1 MNRTFTAYFSHD
13 EETNTYFGTIPGID
27 GAHTQA
33 RTLDELHEML
43 KEVAEI
49 ALESMNEE
57 DKKFLP
63 VREGT
68 LQVQVA
74 V

>member
-1 MNRTFTAYFSHD
+1 MNRTFIAYFSHD

-33 RTLDELHEML
+33 DTLEDLMEML

-49 ALESMNEE
+49 RLEDMDIE

-63 VREGT
+63 VREGM